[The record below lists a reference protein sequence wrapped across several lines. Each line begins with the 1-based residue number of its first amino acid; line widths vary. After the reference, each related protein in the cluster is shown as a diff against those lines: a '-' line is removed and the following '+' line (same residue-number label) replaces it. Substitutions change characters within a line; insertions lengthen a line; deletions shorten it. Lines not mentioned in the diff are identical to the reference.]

1 MHLKLGEYTS
11 QLMESMWIMSQ
22 RECAVVA
29 QKFKLTKIIVF
40 QIRAIDFTHEMWEDR
55 TGVEDSGYALC
66 RAL

>member
-1 MHLKLGEYTS
+1 MLSGILNEAGVFSGQMRLKLGEYTS

-40 QIRAIDFTHEMWEDR
+40 QIRAIDFTHEM
-55 TGVEDSGYALC
+55 
-66 RAL
+66 

>member
-1 MHLKLGEYTS
+1 MLSGILNEAGVFSGQMRLKLGEYTS

-40 QIRAIDFTHEMWEDR
+40 QIRAIDFTHKM
-55 TGVEDSGYALC
+55 
-66 RAL
+66 

>member
-1 MHLKLGEYTS
+1 MVSGILNEAGVFSGQMRLKLGEYTS

-40 QIRAIDFTHEMWEDR
+40 QIRAIDFTHEM
-55 TGVEDSGYALC
+55 
-66 RAL
+66 

>member
-1 MHLKLGEYTS
+1 MCLKLGEYTS

-40 QIRAIDFTHEMWEDR
+40 QIRAIDFTHEM
-55 TGVEDSGYALC
+55 
-66 RAL
+66 

>member
-1 MHLKLGEYTS
+1 MLSGILNEAGVFSGQMHLKLGEYTS

-40 QIRAIDFTHEMWEDR
+40 QIRAIDFTHEM
-55 TGVEDSGYALC
+55 
-66 RAL
+66 